1 MTVLYIPLETT
12 VLEGIQGQFN
22 SMKENAVPG
31 QILFFICCITSSNNR
46 IRLVPALTYIVII
59 PATRELRLVPA
70 LTSSILYC
78 DHTSNKGTTVSSS
91 FDIYCDHTSNK
102 GTMVSSSFDIYCD
115 HTSNKGTTVSSSSAF
130 ILVSAIRE
138 LQLVTCTVVLTH
150 IAFLA
155 AQIVQTLIRYVGQRI
170 LLLIN

>member
-31 QILFFICCITSSNNR
+31 QILFFICCTTSSNNR

-91 FDIYCDHTSNK
+91 
-102 GTMVSSSFDIYCD
+102 
-115 HTSNKGTTVSSSSAF
+115 SAF

-138 LQLVTCTVVLTH
+138 LQLVTCSVDTHCIPCCIDCTDVDSICRTKDIVAYQLIFVLFFTYS
-150 IAFLA
+150 ICKL
-155 AQIVQTLIRYVGQRI
+155 
-170 LLLIN
+170 